1 MPLALILLLL
11 ALLAPPARAMTEAE
25 FDTYFVGGPLA
36 TSGTR
41 EGGCATVIHPRLLC
55 TPAQL
60 EDQIDYAQEAGTLN
74 AVLLARARTFWAN
87 NHTPP
92 PPYQGCGT
100 CGDMTQTETA
110 TSIVTTLFSPD
121 LSSDATA
128 MAACT
133 TGFGFLVSGRA
144 DDPLIP
150 GTAEVLS
157 SFECN
162 WNTSCA
168 STSGMRTI
176 EGATPG
182 LGLYSSTAFIFDLLR
197 DDLNPK
203 RRGAA
208 LRALSKARCA
218 SLIEDSGGGRWQWT
232 NYKLAPLLAVYG
244 DSADLGFNDA
254 IRDTICSQITYWE
267 DRIIPCMDSLDTI
280 GYQENYYAQRHGAR
294 LFLAAMIQTC
304 FPGYDSPI
312 LAASAIVGG
321 GQFYRFMCRPDDLT
335 ESGAK
340 RVAME
345 RGPDKFNTKGWHPVA
360 TLSMHGTFF
369 GDEDSWQ
376 MADYLGK
383 NDYHF
388 GPNNTSGI
396 TGSWPL
402 LLWHNPHQ
410 HTVAS
415 LNTLQRYAWS
425 PKWGILAARSGWS
438 DPGSSNTD
446 TRVHHYPLYVQ
457 GAGHRNAGHWTMSRG
472 PWNLINDS
480 GLYLTDLE
488 DAYQAWLAQSTSH
501 NTIEIFRSGNN
512 SFSGSSTYYSVD
524 EGAITE
530 CEDTPSDPNLDFGW
544 QEDGN
549 ATEGLA
555 LFGGACNN
563 LGATRAQ
570 MQKRG
575 SNLSETIVEG
585 ECHYIASDLSLA
597 YSGNRQESVRRAWY
611 YDGDATVVI
620 LDQVIA
626 GESVKMVTSALHTIN
641 APMHQAGTIQVLR
654 GGGSVSADSIRVDSD
669 GTTTDTHG
677 GIYRIRGNTLA
688 QSASAAM
695 RSTNGTA
702 AVWAFPV
709 EVRNATANRAG
720 HMLSIGGPNKVG
732 QHWAQSKYPCVPAPF
747 WSGASNATAGTAFE
761 FWQWDADSVLIG
773 WNAAPGSHTSG
784 PACAPPNN
792 RAMSNATISPECGGG
807 IGTRYRGAGTQVSQP
822 PTTTLANNRNN
833 YTGAGEGHG
842 KDVGDWSTYTV
853 VPNPAPGDLC
863 ESAVVCVATSST
875 ASKPSVKYTH
885 TGDIYAVA
893 VDTGAGWRV
902 HVVPTATFGA
912 RATLIEWANPLTSE
926 NATIRVPGLEPS
938 TTYDLEHDG
947 AVAQQLTSDGV
958 GYLSWS
964 HTADGVG
971 SFALRKSNEPAPVPE
986 PDPGASYT
994 LMHDAGYHPR
1004 ERNLMVAGSGTLLAL
1019 YWSEGAYGTPIWAQI
1034 SRDGGSSWLDLEGG
1048 QGSAT
1053 EIVHDAPVFGSG
1065 YMAAR
1070 ADAGMSAALD
1080 PASND
1085 LWIAYGSQRLNASHV
1100 IQAGGLRLSRFAYDS
1115 SLDSWELEPEFTHD
1129 TSENAGT
1136 ANDRVGADVA
1146 LLVSRGSQAFLAW
1159 RGPSGGS
1166 YAIHSR
1172 RVKASTVTSMSSGA
1186 VLASADQYPQII
1198 EQPTGTIWLL
1208 ASVQTALPE
1217 DSVRVRTATAGSSA
1231 QWGATTRA
1239 AGVIGTNGEWC
1250 ASMGPSGPAWVAY
1263 DAPAGT
1269 YRLGYWS
1276 GSAWIDGGPVQG
1288 SLGPTKTHVALTRAG
1303 VERIVLT
1310 SRYTSGAN
1318 GIVERAYWS
1327 LADGWSPF
1335 EIVWPATEGLAYPH
1349 VAAVSPTSLVAWAW
1363 RTAGDDGFA
1372 ARSFSIPGPIEPTG
1386 ACCVSTTCT
1395 ITTAEAC
1402 AGTWQGADTACS
1414 PNPCVSPPASG
1425 ACCYPDGT
1433 CAVTTEDGCGGTYQG
1448 DGTDC
1453 DPNPCPAGPPSQSG
1467 RRRRVL
1473 LAGGQ

>member
-1 MPLALILLLL
+1 MRFLILLLL
-11 ALLAPPARAMTEAE
+11 LLAAPARGMTVAE
-25 FDTYFVGGPLA
+25 FDQYFVGGALV
-36 TSGTR
+36 TSGPRT
-41 EGGCATVIHPRLLC
+41 GGCATIVHDRLFRFETTLAEQRAFAA
-55 TPAQL
+55 TP
-60 EDQIDYAQEAGTLN
+60 GTLN
-74 AVLLARARTFWAN
+74 AAFKARMESLWASKHGSSTNSAEYSVLIGNVML
-87 NHTPP
+87 
-92 PPYQGCGT
+92 
-100 CGDMTQTETA
+100 
-110 TSIVTTLFSPD
+110 
-121 LSSDATA
+121 DADKLLQPQYVQE
-128 MAACT
+128 CT
-133 TGFGFLVSGRA
+133 TFVGRLIDQNVSCGWPTGRDIGENHGGTGGYSPTAVVYDLTYPYLNRTRRLSAIRKLV
-144 DDPLIP
+144 
-150 GTAEVLS
+150 TAI
-157 SFECN
+157 N
-162 WNTSCA
+162 A
-168 STSGMRTI
+168 SD
-176 EGATPG
+176 
-182 LGLYSSTAFIFDLLR
+182 YD
-197 DDLNPK
+197 
-203 RRGAA
+203 
-208 LRALSKARCA
+208 
-218 SLIEDSGGGRWQWT
+218 DSGGALWQWT
-232 NYKLAPLLAVYG
+232 NYKLAPLLAIYG
-244 DSADLGFNDA
+244 DSANATLNSA
-254 IRDTICSQITYWE
+254 IRAELVDTITQWE
-267 DRIIPCMDSLDTI
+267 TDVADCMNASDVI
-280 GYQENYYAQRHGAR
+280 GYQDQYFAARHGSR
-294 LFLAAMIQTC
+294 LFAVPLLKAC
-304 FPGYDSPI
+304 FPGYDSPLYDVTPI
-312 LAASAIVGG
+312 ANGS
-321 GQFYRFMCRPDDLT
+321 QFYRFMCRPDAFSV
-335 ESGAK
+335 SGTK
-340 RVAME
+340 QIAME
-345 RGPDKFNTKGWHPVA
+345 KGPDKWNTKNWFPVGYQ
-360 TLSMHGTFF
+360 SMHGMLFN
-369 GDEDSWQ
+369 DEDAWQ
-376 MADYLGK
+376 FAERLGAADYGI
-383 NDYHF
+383 

-396 TGSWPL
+396 AAIWEVT
-402 LLWHNPHQ
+402 LWHDP
-410 HTVAS
+410 TKY
-415 LNTLQRYAWS
+415 TLAPISELSRYAWS
-425 PKWGILAARSGWS
+425 PRRGVFIGRSAWS
-438 DPGSSNTD
+438 DFGASNTD
-446 TRVHHYPLYVQ
+446 VRVYHYPGYVQ
-457 GAGHRNAGHWTMSRG
+457 GAGHRNAGHFMMNRG
-472 PWNLINDS
+472 PDNLFWDA
-480 GLYLTDLE
+480 GYYLTDLE
-488 DAYQAWLAQSTSH
+488 DEYQVWLAQSTSH
-501 NTIEIFRSGNN
+501 NTIEIAQSGNVTFDGET
-512 SFSGSSTYYSVD
+512 SYYAVDKAGPSSCTSL
-524 EGAITE
+524 ET
-530 CEDTPSDPNLDFGW
+530 DPNLAFGW
-544 QEDGN
+544 QQEGN
-549 ATEGLA
+549 EEQGDT

-563 LGATRAQ
+563 PGVLRDQ
-570 MQKRG
+570 LRKRG
-575 SNLSETIVEG
+575 DLVQSVIVEG
-585 ECHYIASDLSLA
+585 ECYYIASDLGLA
-597 YSGNRQESVRRAWY
+597 YDALKHDGVRRAWY

-626 GESVKMVTSALHTIN
+626 GPNVTRVASLLHTVN

-654 GGGSVSADSIRVDSD
+654 GGGISSADSIRVDAD
-669 GTTTDTHG
+669 GTTADTHG
-677 GIYRIRGNTLA
+677 GIYRIRGNTIA
-688 QSASAAM
+688 QAA
-695 RSTNGTA
+695 GA
-702 AVWAFPV
+702 AVKTNYGGSSGWAFPL
-709 EVRNATANRAG
+709 EIKNATANRTG
-720 HMLSIGGPNKVG
+720 HMLSIGGPNKLG
-732 QHWAQSKYPCVPAPF
+732 KHWVQTKYPFVQ
-747 WSGASNATAGTAFE
+747 GLYSNESNTVAGTAFE
-761 FWQWDADSVLIG
+761 CWVMDADSVLTG
-773 WNAAPGSHTSG
+773 WNAAPGSHASGSACTPNIWHFGTTSIDVG
-784 PACAPPNN
+784 GVTRF
-792 RAMSNATISPECGGG
+792 RAS
-807 IGTRYRGAGTQVSQP
+807 GTQYAQRGDNIADS
-822 PTTTLANNRNN
+822 RNDR
-833 YTGAGEGHG
+833 TGAGEGHG
-842 KDVGDWSTYTV
+842 KDTGDWTTYTV

-1019 YWSEGAYGTPIWAQI
+1019 YWSEGPYGTPIWAQI